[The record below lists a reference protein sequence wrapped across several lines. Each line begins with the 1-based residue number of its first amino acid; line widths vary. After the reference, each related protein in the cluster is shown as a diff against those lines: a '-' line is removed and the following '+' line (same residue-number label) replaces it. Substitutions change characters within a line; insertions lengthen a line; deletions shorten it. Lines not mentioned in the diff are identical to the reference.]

1 MTNAFTIPKGSSIA
15 QDLEKSA
22 KISRNTAR
30 VVNDFRKRG
39 IEPNRMYGISE
50 AADKNISMMG
60 DTKKLVVKMK
70 SS

>member
-50 AADKNISMMG
+50 AADKNIAAMG

>member
-1 MTNAFTIPKGSSIA
+1 MTNAFTIPKGSPIA
-15 QDLEKSA
+15 QELEKSA

-50 AADKNISMMG
+50 AADKNIEQLKSVR
-60 DTKKLVVKMK
+60 DLVVDLKK
-70 SS
+70 R